1 MGAVVGRSVMTTLAS
16 FPDSKKLY
24 NELNPIRKKVFKD
37 YISIEKRHTK
47 RIKMYV
53 KMYVLSSYVGYK
65 LYRLVKGKHWK

>member
-1 MGAVVGRSVMTTLAS
+1 
-16 FPDSKKLY
+16 
-24 NELNPIRKKVFKD
+24 NPIRKKVFKD